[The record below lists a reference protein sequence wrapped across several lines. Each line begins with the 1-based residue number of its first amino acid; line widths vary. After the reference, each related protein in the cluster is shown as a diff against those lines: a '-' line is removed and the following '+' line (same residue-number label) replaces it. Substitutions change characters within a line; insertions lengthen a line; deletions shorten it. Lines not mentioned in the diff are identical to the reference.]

1 MPARNK
7 SPPVTSSGDVDPVAV
22 ATSKGGNPPDR
33 LATPPLRPGPRFNRQ
48 CRYRGNGVAPYN
60 TATEIADREEGCVIA
75 DSQAVSP
82 RVSIKSGE
90 RKTLRSPHRHRH
102 NGVIR

>member
-7 SPPVTSSGDVDPVAV
+7 PPPVTSSGDVDPAAA

-60 TATEIADREEGCVIA
+60 TATEIADQEERDVIA
-75 DSQAVSP
+75 DPPSVSP
-82 RVSIKSGE
+82 RMSIKPGE
-90 RKTLRSPHRHRH
+90 RKTLRSPHRRRR